1 LFKHQGPS
9 RSPRQNAILAAY
21 LALVGGFVNSA
32 GFVLIGQ
39 FTSHVTGNIGR
50 LANDVASREWS
61 AAGGAAAMIVAFF
74 CGAFVASMII
84 ESEAFGSAAYAY
96 GTSLALEA
104 LLLFAVL
111 ATFTSGGGS
120 DRIRSLDG
128 ATLCAAMGVQNSLVT
143 RLSGAVIR
151 TTHLT
156 GVVTDLGIES
166 ARWFRWLHGRASDA
180 WRPKLSFGATP
191 PQRPVVARIGLL
203 GIIAAA
209 FTSGAVAG
217 AAGAT
222 KFHQMALL
230 LPLASLVAGAAYAFA
245 SGRSVSPS
253 RVDP

>member
-104 LLLFAVL
+104 FLLFGFL
-111 ATFTSGGGS
+111 AMFTAGG
-120 DRIRSLDG
+120 DRIRSLEG
-128 ATLCAAMGVQNSLVT
+128 ATLCVAMGVQNSLVT

>member
-1 LFKHQGPS
+1 
-9 RSPRQNAILAAY
+9 LAAY

-32 GFVLIGQ
+32 GFVLIGA
-39 FTSHVTGNIGR
+39 FTSHVTGNVGR

-104 LLLFAVL
+104 FLLFGFL
-111 ATFTSGGGS
+111 AMFTAGG
-120 DRIRSLDG
+120 DRIRSLEG
-128 ATLCAAMGVQNSLVT
+128 ATLCVAMGVQNSLVT

-166 ARWFRWLHGRASDA
+166 ARWFRWLRGRATDA
-180 WRPKLSFGATP
+180 WRVKLSFGATP
-191 PQRPVVARIGLL
+191 PERPAGRIGLL

-209 FTSGAVAG
+209 FTCGAIAG

-222 KFHQMALL
+222 AFRHMALA
-230 LPLASLVAGAAYAFA
+230 LPLVSLVAGAAYAFA
-245 SGRSVSPS
+245 SGRSVSS
-253 RVDP
+253 RRVDR

>member
-1 LFKHQGPS
+1 MFKHQGPS

-111 ATFTSGGGS
+111 ATFTAGGGS

-166 ARWFRWLHGRASDA
+166 ARWFRWLRGRATDA
-180 WRPKLSFGATP
+180 WRVKLSFGATP
-191 PQRPVVARIGLL
+191 PERPAGRIGLL

-209 FTSGAVAG
+209 FTCGAIAG

-222 KFHQMALL
+222 AFRHMALA
-230 LPLASLVAGAAYAFA
+230 LPLVSLVAGAAYAFA
-245 SGRSVSPS
+245 SGRSVSS
-253 RVDP
+253 RRVDR